1 MRRTIGIFHAVGIAM
16 VGDDERSVSC
26 AQGGLYEDFRTG
38 IHCFAGFDSGFP
50 DAGMAH
56 HVGISE
62 VEANEVRRPSL
73 KVGKDGIPHLVG
85 THFGFEVIGRYFG
98 GGNKD
103 SFLAGKGVFP
113 AAIEEVGNV
122 GVLLGF
128 SNTDLFEAR
137 FGDHGAQGLL
147 NVHFTK
153 EVVYSPLGEDR
164 VIFGKRNEEEGQGT
178 EVVGHGDEGAT
189 AVGVGEVARKEGLDE
204 LPRAV
209 IAKVEEKHRIAGL
222 DRSGGANNGWLEELI
237 SKAALILGLY
247 GGLGCGIRGAFAVNE
262 EPVSYAGAFPAPIA
276 IHGVVAPYDRSQSG
290 LRQGLQSGLGF
301 FEVGKGRLGC
311 SITTVCKCMQ
321 IDGIGEV
328 L

>member
-1 MRRTIGIFHAVGIAM
+1 MRRTIGIFHAVGIAV
-16 VGDDERSVSC
+16 VGDNKRNIAC
-26 AQGGLYEDFRTG
+26 AQGSLYEGGRTG

-56 HVGISE
+56 HVGISK

-85 THFGFEVIGRYFG
+85 THFGLKVIGRHFG
-98 GGNKD
+98 GRNKD
-103 SFLAGKGVFP
+103 SFLAGKGVFS
-113 AAIEEVGNV
+113 AAIKEVGNV
-122 GVLLGF
+122 GVFFSLGDA
-128 SNTDLFEAR
+128 NLAQTG
-137 FGDHGAQGLL
+137 FGDHGAQRLF

-153 EVVYSPLGEDR
+153 EVVYSPLGEDW
-164 VIFGKRNEEEGQGT
+164 VIFGKRNEEEGQGF
-178 EVVGHGDEGAT
+178 EVVGHGDGRAAAISFGDIASEK
-189 AVGVGEVARKEGLDE
+189 RLYQ

-209 IAKVEEKHRIAGL
+209 IAKVEEKHCIAGL

-237 SKAALILGLY
+237 SKAALVLGLY
-247 GGLGCGIRGAFAVNE
+247 SGLGCGIRGAFALNE

>member
-1 MRRTIGIFHAVGIAM
+1 MRRTIRIFHAVGIAV
-16 VGDDERSVSC
+16 VGDNKRSVSC

-50 DAGMAH
+50 DASMAH
-56 HVGISE
+56 HVGISK

-85 THFGFEVIGRYFG
+85 THFGLEVIGGYLG

-113 AAIEEVGNV
+113 AAIKEVGNV

-128 SNTDLFEAR
+128 SNTDLFEAG

-153 EVVYSPLGEDR
+153 EVVYPPLGEDR
-164 VIFGKRNEEEGQGT
+164 VIFGKRNEEEGEGF
-178 EVVGHGDEGAT
+178 EVVGHGDGRAAAITFGDIASEK
-189 AVGVGEVARKEGLDE
+189 RLYQ

-209 IAKVEEKHRIAGL
+209 IAKVEEKHCIAGL

-237 SKAALILGLY
+237 SKAALVLGLY
-247 GGLGCGIRGAFAVNE
+247 GGLGCGIRGAFALNE

-311 SITTVCKCMQ
+311 SITTVCKSM
-321 IDGIGEV
+321 
-328 L
+328 